1 MVKAIEWL
9 LCAYL
14 VLKLI
19 QYFLA
24 ARPGYGTDEP
34 AFREKLLRGEPI
46 LFIVACAISVP
57 TALWSTW
64 YFQRGYERAFA
75 RSVDCY
81 GRLSGVVNLASVET
95 RFDALRIYRSAK
107 LAKSSAS
114 RAAQSLELT
123 PAFVDKTLAD
133 KKSFY
138 TARFSGLSRRGDREK
153 VADEAA
159 AIERCI
165 NEWFIDF

>member
-1 MVKAIEWL
+1 MVKAIAWS

-19 QYFLA
+19 QYFLV

-34 AFREKLLRGEPI
+34 GFREKLLRGEPI
-46 LFIVACAISVP
+46 LLIVACAISVP
-57 TALWSTW
+57 SALWSTW

-81 GRLSGVVNLASVET
+81 GRLGALVNLTSVET
-95 RFDALRIYRSAK
+95 RFDALLVHRTTR
-107 LAKSSAS
+107 LAKWSAS
-114 RAAQSLELT
+114 GAAQSLKLT
-123 PAFVDKTLAD
+123 PAFVAKTLAD
-133 KKSFY
+133 KRSFY

-153 VADEAA
+153 IADEAT

-165 NEWFIDF
+165 YEWFVVF